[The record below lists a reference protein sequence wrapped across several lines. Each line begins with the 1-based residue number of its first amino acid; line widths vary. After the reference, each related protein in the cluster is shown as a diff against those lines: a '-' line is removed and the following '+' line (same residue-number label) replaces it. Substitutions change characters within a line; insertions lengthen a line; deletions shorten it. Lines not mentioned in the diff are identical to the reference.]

1 MPVGSLLILAYDE
14 SEIVDQSDSDST
26 CTDRASRL
34 AVAAIYRK
42 IPSRISDGSVVSNIK
57 VG

>member
-34 AVAAIYRK
+34 AAIYRK
-42 IPSRISDGSVVSNIK
+42 ISSRISDGSVVSNIK